1 MEVEPLVWRRRNSE
15 ENGLDVKSVKT
26 IVRWQEKE
34 LKNIR
39 QKEALPKPY
48 FVMKLKLED
57 FWTYDKEI

>member
-1 MEVEPLVWRRRNSE
+1 MEVEPLVWQRRNSE
-15 ENGLDVKSVKT
+15 ENGLDVTSVKT

-39 QKEALPKPY
+39 QKEVQPKHY

-57 FWTYDKEI
+57 F